1 MRLGLDSFPEFG
13 VPSVRAGTILVHL
26 VLFGAI
32 WCYLV
37 LFGARALK
45 ASTLVPWLAAAA
57 RVALGATVLALC
69 RGSRGLRTK

>member
-13 VPSVRAGTILVHL
+13 VPSVRAGMSFGAL
-26 VLFGAI
+26 GAI

-37 LFGARALK
+37 LFGAHAPYK

-57 RVALGATVLALC
+57 CVALGVAPF
-69 RGSRGLRTK
+69 